1 MTLLE
6 RTLYRALTHEFVLTG
21 ELRNRVSVGD
31 VRPALSDVAAS
42 LRSLRRRSGEP
53 TWVFDSVER
62 QSRGTNGHAWRRVPR
77 TGGTA

>member
-1 MTLLE
+1 MTPLE
-6 RTLYRALTHEFVLTG
+6 RTLYRALTHEFALTG

-42 LRSLRRRSGEP
+42 LRSLRRRSGQP
-53 TWVFDSVER
+53 TWVFDPVER

-77 TGGTA
+77 AGGTA